1 MAYTPEP
8 PTVTVLSP
16 DVRGA
21 AICPECHSPA
31 IMFLMNLT
39 PASAIQT
46 DWQSFGASQSYSLPV
61 GFSSVKDKLA
71 AVGSTVNV
79 SVQMIVENLQPHNSS
94 HAVNNDAS
102 SNAQTNLVTKWR
114 SEGALDNSAIKLL
127 KGAAVEDL
135 KTGYP
140 TCALGTEESNL
151 GHCELDTDSDESVD
165 RDIEKA
171 IQEYLKKKTE
181 ESCSMSNV
189 IHDAEVP
196 SVIHPPIKDAAPN
209 VSNRISLEEKV
220 VPTELV
226 NVDPLPAHPKATT
239 DSRCSSPSSISSND
253 SFELSIQAEIERFL
267 QDKRDKE
274 TSNPSD
280 KLALE
285 GGPAQKENLVKV
297 GLKSKKRYIKPS
309 TGSQARVVKPLVTN
323 PNTQVTGTK
332 STKVGEAG
340 KSGKTSERNPKGQ
353 KKLANE
359 KPTAMPSF
367 KDLCKSSNIQLN
379 MKTEFSVPKP
389 NSITTGAELSDSSS
403 DDGIEEAIQRYQ
415 LEQKKIKDLPFAL
428 GLLPHK
434 PLCSMNSESSLDARH
449 APKDEEKET
458 ARATLSKKRK
468 QCIPKSVESKAQYPH
483 SLLDTVSNNQLS
495 DDFVKQKE
503 RKHIVS
509 ELSLKGTEAPSEF
522 FRKQEGPLV
531 LSMDGMTGTTMLAR
545 EEHVACGKMT
555 SKYATVNSQQIS
567 SSDSEDSSVD
577 SSDSIEKE
585 IQNYLALKVSQS
597 NQKSNK
603 VEAVSESVK
612 VFPSDLKEK
621 DSLNFF
627 SPVSSSQ
634 MPLLR
639 KESLKSN
646 DSVGHK
652 TGREKL
658 RENQPEAS
666 EAPVS
671 RIDPDSAPSKIKLKD
686 DLLEQDTL
694 EVGNVWDSRAIN
706 INQDKLSPSCT
717 TSIQSC
723 HKPVHDAW
731 QTDDKSSSLDSDED
745 LDTATK
751 DLLKTRKRVGR
762 RARDSKNRCR
772 KRVRFTGAEVL
783 TFSEQNTGIGNETP
797 KAAGEGLALSHAPL
811 KSCLSKSSRTVCR
824 SYLDFK
830 SKNNKR
836 AGETSEGEGNGNM
849 VRMERPVMVLLS
861 TTPSTVVEPVTQKT
875 MTRDSSSGDSD
886 DGIEQEILRFL
897 AEKAR
902 GNSVAE
908 ESLKDQGEVQD
919 FTERGEGNRPLKVP
933 GHGGD
938 ISSISQQTEGSCS
951 VGMKELHHEEE
962 AVSAGCSF
970 GGTESA
976 AATESKTGNHG
987 PGLLRDACVVH
998 SAEHQTEHRLVVREL
1013 STVLQTETALEQG
1026 ILQVG
1031 TTDCQGKESSNS
1043 NCDLH
1048 GTVLQMDDPLGNCL
1062 AQNVQEKQAAAG
1074 FKAIPP
1080 LVQEQSGQY
1089 IDLREQGVR
1098 QPQPKAVQA
1107 MSLEGT
1113 VSNLKSCSVIFTEPL
1128 SDTAPKGGEKD
1139 ASSRAKYSMESQSHV
1154 GCSTEQSP
1162 HTAGKTYSHLGWTG
1176 RDRTK
1181 PEEGGYP
1188 SRPSGSLMPSVSPD
1202 VHCSQMRGP
1211 PCVTWREQNDHNYQ
1225 SGMRSNQDARPEC
1238 FNFVRS
1244 HSCENRG
1251 ASTSVPF
1258 AAHSIP
1264 STLKETSRI
1273 GQSVQSTES
1282 ETAKGAVS
1290 GEGTAE
1296 EKASSQHSGK
1306 ENGGTAQW
1314 QSLNLSLLEAKN
1326 EEQSDRRRTGVGFEE
1341 KSPQPFYDK
1350 ANDQSDNG
1358 DRMETSSSGQKGQYT
1373 DV

>member
-1 MAYTPEP
+1 
-8 PTVTVLSP
+8 
-16 DVRGA
+16 
-21 AICPECHSPA
+21 
-31 IMFLMNLT
+31 MFLMNLT

-61 GFSSVKDKLA
+61 GFSSVKEKFS

-94 HAVNNDAS
+94 HAMNNDPS

-135 KTGYP
+135 KTVYP

-196 SVIHPPIKDAAPN
+196 PVIHTPIKDAAPN
-209 VSNRISLEEKV
+209 VSNRFSLEEKV

-226 NVDPLPAHPKATT
+226 NVDPLPTHPKAAT

-274 TSNPSD
+274 TSDPSD
-280 KLALE
+280 KLASK

-297 GLKSKKRYIKPS
+297 GLKSKKRYIKAS
-309 TGSQARVVKPLVTN
+309 AGNQARVVKPLVTN

-332 STKVGEAG
+332 STKVGEVG
-340 KSGKTSERNPKGQ
+340 KSGKTNERNPKSH
-353 KKLANE
+353 KKLAIE
-359 KPTAMPSF
+359 RKPSAMPSF
-367 KDLCKSSNIQLN
+367 KDLCKNSNIQLN
-379 MKTEFSVPKP
+379 VKTEFSVPKP

-449 APKDEEKET
+449 APKDEGKET
-458 ARATLSKKRK
+458 TQATLSKKRK

-483 SLLDTVSNNQLS
+483 SLLHTVSSDQLS
-495 DDFVKQKE
+495 NDFVKQKE

-509 ELSLKGTEAPSEF
+509 ELNLKRTETPSEF

-531 LSMDGMTGTTMLAR
+531 LSVDEDGMLNR
-545 EEHVACGKMT
+545 EVHVACRKMT

-585 IQNYLALKVSQS
+585 IQNYLALKVSQR
-597 NQKSNK
+597 NEKSNK
-603 VEAVSESVK
+603 VEAMSESVK
-612 VFPSDLKEK
+612 VFPSDLKEE
-621 DSLNFF
+621 DSLNLF
-627 SPVSSSQ
+627 SPLSSSQ
-634 MPLLR
+634 MPLLQ

-652 TGREKL
+652 TGKEKL
-658 RENQPEAS
+658 RESQPVAS
-666 EAPVS
+666 GAPVS
-671 RIDPDSAPSKIKLKD
+671 RTDPDTAPSKIKLKK

-694 EVGNVWDSRAIN
+694 DISNVWDSKAIN
-706 INQDKLSPSCT
+706 RNQGKLSPNWA

-745 LDTATK
+745 LDTATM

-762 RARDSKNRCR
+762 RSRDSKNWCR

-797 KAAGEGLALSHAPL
+797 KATGEGLALSHAPL

-836 AGETSEGEGNGNM
+836 AGETSEGEGNGSM
-849 VRMERPVMVLLS
+849 VRMGRPISVLLS

-875 MTRDSSSGDSD
+875 MTGDSSSGDSD

-919 FTERGEGNRPLKVP
+919 FIERGERNRSLKVP
-933 GHGGD
+933 GHGAEM
-938 ISSISQQTEGSCS
+938 SSISQQTEGSCS
-951 VGMKELHHEEE
+951 VGMKEPHHEEE
-962 AVSAGCSF
+962 AVTAGCSF
-970 GGTESA
+970 GGMESA
-976 AATESKTGNHG
+976 AAESKARIHD
-987 PGLLRDACVVH
+987 PGLLQDACVIH
-998 SAEHQTEHRLVVREL
+998 SAEHQTEHRPIVREL
-1013 STVLQTETALEQG
+1013 STVFQTKTALEQG

-1031 TTDCQGKESSNS
+1031 TTDCQGKESSIS
-1043 NCDLH
+1043 KCDLH
-1048 GTVLQMDDPLGNCL
+1048 SNVLQVDNPLGNCIT
-1062 AQNVQEKQAAAG
+1062 QNVQDKQAAAG

-1080 LVQEQSGQY
+1080 LVRELSGQC

-1098 QPQPKAVQA
+1098 QPQPEAVQA

-1113 VSNLKSCSVIFTEPL
+1113 VSKLKSCNVVFTEPL
-1128 SDTAPKGGEKD
+1128 CDTVPKGGEKD
-1139 ASSRAKYSMESQSHV
+1139 SSSRAKYSMESQSHV

-1162 HTAGKTYSHLGWTG
+1162 RTAGETYSHLGWTG
-1176 RDRTK
+1176 RDITK

-1188 SRPSGSLMPSVSPD
+1188 SRPSASLMPSVSPD
-1202 VHCSQMRGP
+1202 VHSSEMRGL
-1211 PCVTWREQNDHNYQ
+1211 PCGTWQEQSDHNYQ
-1225 SGMRSNQDARPEC
+1225 CGMRHEMRSNQDAGPEC

-1244 HSCENRG
+1244 HSCESRG

-1264 STLKETSRI
+1264 STHKETSRI
-1273 GQSVQSTES
+1273 DQSMQSTEP
-1282 ETAKGAVS
+1282 ETAKGIVS
-1290 GEGTAE
+1290 GEGTSE
-1296 EKASSQHSGK
+1296 EKASSQCSGK

-1314 QSLNLSLLEAKN
+1314 QSLNLSLLETKN

-1341 KSPQPFYDK
+1341 KSPQPFYEK

-1358 DRMETSSSGQKGQYT
+1358 DRMETGSSGQQGQYI
-1373 DV
+1373 DM